1 MASVSG
7 YKYLPSGFAE
17 SLRNLQIKVKR
28 ALKGDTAGAHKS
40 SAFGASVEFADYR
53 EYTPGDAINMI
64 DWAVYA
70 RSDKYMIRRYEE
82 ETTIRGYIL
91 LDTSESMNFKSEG
104 DITKMEYAST
114 LAAGIMYVLINQQD
128 SAGLVTF
135 DTKIR
140 TQLPPVRSMSLID
153 PHLKALE
160 AIRPSGKSDIESV
173 MHNAAEL
180 LKSKSLVIIISD
192 LLEKPEKILKGVS
205 HLHFLGHEVML
216 MHVLDSG
223 ELNLKMTGVTELRE
237 LESGSKIIINTD
249 EIRDAYSKSVES
261 YIEGIQAGCAALS
274 VDYSLNDTATP
285 VNEAIYQR
293 TVRI

>member
-1 MASVSG
+1 MDSVAG
-7 YKYLPSGFAE
+7 YKYLPPKFAE

-53 EYTPGDAINMI
+53 EYTPGDSINLI
-64 DWAVYA
+64 DWAVFA

-91 LDTSESMNFKSEG
+91 LDTSESMNYKSEG
-104 DITKMEYAST
+104 QQSKMEYASM
-114 LAAGIMYVLINQQD
+114 LAAGMMYVLINQHD
-128 SAGLVTF
+128 SAGLMTF
-135 DTKIR
+135 DAKIQSR
-140 TQLPPVRSMSLID
+140 FAPVRSMHLID

-160 AIRPSGKSDIESV
+160 AIKPSGKSDIESV
-173 MHNAAEL
+173 LHDAAEL
-180 LKSKSLVIIISD
+180 VSSKSLVIVISD

-216 MHVLDSG
+216 MHILDSG
-223 ELNLKMTGVTELRE
+223 ELNLKITGMTELKE
-237 LESGSKIIINTD
+237 LESGSKIIINAD

-261 YIEGIQAGCAALS
+261 YIDSIQAGCAALS
-274 VDYSLNDTATP
+274 VDYSVNETSKP
-285 VNEAIYQR
+285 VNEAIYLR
-293 TVRI
+293 TIRL

>member
-1 MASVSG
+1 MDSASG
-7 YKYLPSGFAE
+7 YKYLQPQFAE

-28 ALKGDTAGAHKS
+28 SLKGDMAGAHKS

-104 DITKMEYAST
+104 IQTKMEYASM

-128 SAGLVTF
+128 SAGLMTF
-135 DTKIR
+135 DSKIR
-140 TQLPPVRSMSLID
+140 TQLAPVRSMHLID

-160 AIRPSGKSDIESV
+160 AIQPAGKSDIESV
-173 MHNAAEL
+173 MHDAAEL
-180 LKSKSLVIIISD
+180 VSSKSLVIIISD
-192 LLEKPEKILKGVS
+192 LLEKPEKIMKGIS

-216 MHVLDSG
+216 MHILDNG
-223 ELNLKMTGVTELRE
+223 EINLKMTGVTELKE

-249 EIRDAYSKSVES
+249 EIRDAYSKSVEY
-261 YIEGIQAGCAALS
+261 YIDSIQSGCAALS
-274 VDYSLNDTATP
+274 IDYSINDTSTP

-293 TVRI
+293 TVSI